1 MKSARKGEQRVAL
14 PEILKRQ
21 CPSVLT
27 TIDSTLLWR
36 NPYSFLQKITFKKI
50 LLQSGETKYN
60 MVSPFCT
67 MKIFFWWFFL
77 KEKSI
82 SFLGCAKVNLI
93 DFT

>member
-36 NPYSFLQKITFKKI
+36 NPEI
-50 LLQSGETKYN
+50 
-60 MVSPFCT
+60 
-67 MKIFFWWFFL
+67 
-77 KEKSI
+77 
-82 SFLGCAKVNLI
+82 
-93 DFT
+93 

>member
-36 NPYSFLQKITFKKI
+36 NPEIKLFYSFLQKITLKKYSTTKWQNKVQHGFAI
-50 LLQSGETKYN
+50 LY
-60 MVSPFCT
+60 
-67 MKIFFWWFFL
+67 
-77 KEKSI
+77 
-82 SFLGCAKVNLI
+82 
-93 DFT
+93 